1 MDPLIFQDYLG
12 KYGIR
17 PYREQKVM
25 DPTTERQA
33 WALLHML
40 EQLRQDLRECVA
52 AHAEPRSIERRSE
65 RVDDSLLQTPKPRS
79 TMKDTMGLGL
89 REAWKEQGKS
99 NCHHPEMSKET
110 SFSGTV
116 TGWSVCTTC
125 GHRLPMEPV

>member
-52 AHAEPRSIERRSE
+52 VHDEP
-65 RVDDSLLQTPKPRS
+65 
-79 TMKDTMGLGL
+79 G
-89 REAWKEQGKS
+89 
-99 NCHHPEMSKET
+99 
-110 SFSGTV
+110 
-116 TGWSVCTTC
+116 SV
-125 GHRLPMEPV
+125 E